1 MKQTKFAFSKS
12 NYILL
17 AIGFLIILI
26 GFAMMMGPS
35 TTELQYEPDIF
46 SARRIKLAPAL
57 TLFGFLFM
65 IFAILFTPKNTKE

>member
-57 TLFGFLFM
+57 TLLGFLFM

>member
-26 GFAMMMGPS
+26 GFAMMMGLS